1 MPGAFGFAVLALGV
15 ALGASLNAA
24 AGFGFS
30 LLTVPLMA
38 FVVGPKEAVVLSA
51 VMSVGSNGTVA
62 WRSRSDVDRGV
73 AGRLLGGALLGMP
86 VGLVVLS
93 RLAEEPLQILIG
105 LAVLASA
112 AVLALGVKL
121 RRPHSPTDVGVGL
134 MSGMFKTS
142 VGISGPPIVILL
154 QGRGLAKT
162 AFRATSASVIV
173 AVNVVSLGLFA
184 VTGRFDRLVIAA
196 ALVSLPALPLGYWLG
211 DRMHARVP
219 EERFRYLVLAMVV
232 LSAGL
237 AMYGAIA

>member
-1 MPGAFGFAVLALGV
+1 M
-15 ALGASLNAA
+15 
-24 AGFGFS
+24 
-30 LLTVPLMA
+30 
-38 FVVGPKEAVVLSA
+38 
-51 VMSVGSNGTVA
+51 
-62 WRSRSDVDRGV
+62 
-73 AGRLLGGALLGMP
+73 
-86 VGLVVLS
+86 
-93 RLAEEPLQILIG
+93 
-105 LAVLASA
+105 
-112 AVLALGVKL
+112 KL